1 MFKFEYL
8 KNTVLVLGIII
19 VASLAYR
26 YYDAYKDAA
35 EKIATAESQEAQM
48 RADNEKLQQKISD
61 LDAKQKVLEQQIT
74 VKEKEIDEH
83 LATIDEIGKKLK
95 EVNFKTIAQTSEQ
108 AIADDFKKT
117 YHELKDMS
125 NVKVIKVPEA
135 PNAPWKESVLQ
146 IPIDYV
152 KLTIT
157 AKNTK
162 DACLKQS
169 ALKDQVIGLNNS
181 IRDLQDQ
188 NLSLEKEKSA
198 AYQQG
203 YDKAFAMYLDANEKY
218 IELLKVPPKIDFAPS
233 WLEIAGGLAGGIAL
247 CAL

>member
-8 KNTVLVLGIII
+8 KNTAFILGIVI
-19 VASLAYR
+19 VASLGYR
-26 YYDAYKDAA
+26 YYEAYHDAA
-35 EKIATAESQEAQM
+35 EKIATAEAQEAQM
-48 RADNEKLQQKISD
+48 REDNVKLQQKVSD
-61 LDAKQKVLEQQIT
+61 LNAKQKVLEQQIT
-74 VKEKEIDEH
+74 VKEQKIDEH
-83 LATIDEIGKKLK
+83 LATIDEISKKLK
-95 EVNFKTIAQTSEQ
+95 EKNFQTIAQTSEQ

-125 NVKVIKVPEA
+125 NVKVIKVPVA

-169 ALKDQVIGLNNS
+169 ALKDEVIGLNNS
-181 IRDLQDQ
+181 IRDLQDK
-188 NLSLEKEKSA
+188 NLGLEKEKSA

-218 IELLKVPPKIDFAPS
+218 IQLLKVPPKIDFAPS

>member
-1 MFKFEYL
+1 MFKFETL
-8 KNTVLVLGIII
+8 KNTLFILGIVIA
-19 VASLAYR
+19 ASLGYR
-26 YYDAYKDAA
+26 YYEAYNDAA
-35 EKIATAESQEAQM
+35 AKIDEAEAQETQM
-48 RADNEKLQQKISD
+48 RADNQKLQQKVSE
-61 LDAKQKVLEQQIT
+61 LNAKQQALEQQIAG
-74 VKEKEIDEH
+74 KEKEIQDH
-83 LATIDEIGKKLK
+83 LATIDKISEQLK
-95 EVNFKTIAQTSEQ
+95 AANFQTIAETSEQ
-108 AIADDFKKT
+108 AIADNFKKT

-125 NVKVIKVPEA
+125 NVKVIKVPVA

-169 ALKDQVIGLNNS
+169 ALKDEVIGLNNS
-181 IRDLQDQ
+181 IRDLQNQ

-198 AYQQG
+198 AFQKG
-203 YDKAFAMYLDANEKY
+203 YDKAFAMYLDVNEKY

-233 WLEIAGGLAGGIAL
+233 WLEIAGGLAGGVAL